1 MIGSKNAKK
10 RMMKHMSEA
19 KPAIEW
25 QDEYTGQTRHGFIV
39 NSAYCPV
46 QDRWAILVMSEDGTF
61 HNIKADGLGVGA
73 VWYVETP
80 DDPE

>member
-1 MIGSKNAKK
+1 MT
-10 RMMKHMSEA
+10 EA

-25 QDEYTGQTRHGFIV
+25 QDEYTGVTRHGFLI

-61 HNIKADGLGVGA
+61 HNIHANGLGVGA
-73 VWYVETP
+73 LWYVEETP